1 VISAR
6 DLVWTAPALAFV
18 IALLTTLALR
28 DDEPAPAARGPAAR
42 VVAATIADPAPPR
55 LGAVPAL
62 PQPLARPRRRR
73 SEAAAAPAAV
83 ARAPIA
89 PATPAP
95 SPAPTAPPAP
105 APVATPRPTPAP
117 TFDDS
122 GSGPSFDDGGAP

>member
-18 IALLTTLALR
+18 IALLATLALR

-55 LGAVPAL
+55 LSAVPAL

-73 SEAAAAPAAV
+73 AEAAAAPAAV
-83 ARAPIA
+83 VRAPIA
-89 PATPAP
+89 PSAPAP
-95 SPAPTAPPAP
+95 TPAPTAPP

-122 GSGPSFDDGGAP
+122 GSGPSLDDGGAP